1 MVKYNNMVT
10 PYLKNINSQGGTLYV
25 FPSVSQDLTRTTV
38 SSDYEF
44 KFSHFACL
52 NIPDI
57 FSGTAHDEAGSDPIS
72 IADDNL
78 EKGMYLEGAF
88 PGSYPA
94 PGKTLKWDAEGMGR
108 MIAEHLQNYVMNFET
123 AILNGEGDNDDYD
136 NDILTTVSEKVF
148 WNWMQK
154 IGAIKFTDDNKMESY
169 SSFKERTV
177 QYLGNIDAINTV
189 EINGDSFEELYL
201 HIPSSVGAS
210 TYVYF
215 REGKYTD
222 NKNYLNKRYVIGSKN
237 GKENIIGRS
246 GSDSDP
252 DENPFDINMSINAIF
267 DDDVNGNVYIGDV
280 GHTIDFR
287 DSSYKGGDGIMAMN
301 EESTDNF
308 EFNAILIYYDF
319 LKKTDDPNIKEMST
333 NLYGILFLD
342 NVTDLKVETNGTNNT
357 TKVDK
362 QGYIQRY
369 PKIKETILG
378 NGNSFAM
385 KVDIK
390 IDTVPD
396 STQTVVK
403 YDDPNDVVSMS
414 MFQSAIVQMQNCI
427 DMFYTQ
433 EQDIVDIKKRM
444 NDLESLL
451 SGVETINALSGRVD
465 RLNDLYVDYYSV
477 DNSTVL
483 GLIEVLSN
491 KLNAI
496 MAGKKNIQLQ
506 YDTDVLQAGTGVTLD
521 KSLNKVVINSDQK
534 YSINTVYQDKS
545 LENELNTF
553 DFTAESNTIDC
564 YIPLLDG
571 ENFAVIYLNTYE
583 ESDNGTDDGDG
594 KVNVTDVAA
603 LINGLL
609 GQNPVD
615 TAIGDLIGDGKVN
628 VTDLVALINGIL
640 GQNPVDTAIGDL
652 NGDGKVN
659 VTDVTAL
666 INIIL
671 SNN

>member
-10 PYLKNINSQGGTLYV
+10 PYLKNLNSQGGTLYV

-237 GKENIIGRS
+237 GKETIIGRS

-252 DENPFDINMSINAIF
+252 DENPFDITMSINAIF
-267 DDDVNGNVYIGDV
+267 DDDINGNVYTGDV

-451 SGVETINALSGRVD
+451 SGVETINSLSGRVD

-491 KLNAI
+491 KLNSI

-583 ESDNGTDDGDG
+583 ESDNGTDDGDIVIHIDDTTNEWSVG
-594 KVNVTDVAA
+594 QSFKIHFVTADPDFKLVFKESDSFE
-603 LINGLL
+603 IK
-609 GQNPVD
+609 
-615 TAIGDLIGDGKVN
+615 IGDKSISIDGKEMIGKN
-628 VTDLVALINGIL
+628 LIEVIRISN
-640 GQNPVDTAIGDL
+640 TGD
-652 NGDGKVN
+652 NQYIY
-659 VTDVTAL
+659 L
-666 INIIL
+666 IK
-671 SNN
+671 